1 MNTLAL
7 GPSWLDPDYL
17 LNTFGLP
24 GLLLIVFAESGL
36 LIGFFLPGDSLLF
49 TTGLLVTTGDLKYPL
64 WLVCVLVALAA
75 IIGDQVGYLF
85 GRKVGPALFKRP
97 DSRLFKQ
104 ENVEKAHEFFEKYG
118 PKSLVLARFVPIV
131 RTFTPI
137 IAGVSRMDYRSFIT
151 FNIIG
156 GILWGVGVTLLGA
169 ALGKID
175 FVHENIEM
183 ILILIV
189 LISVVPILIEFLRAR
204 GKSKKEAAAHQG
216 DDHGPSDGGPAEG
229 PRGGTGEDGQGP
241 AAHQH
246 TGDRTA
252 PYGGGA
258 YGSQYGPGQ
267 GAPYGGGQG
276 AQYGDGG
283 YGAAQAG
290 QYGAQADQYGQGQGG
305 RQQAA
310 GQYGGQ
316 DTPYG
321 GQYAGGQGAQ
331 YSGGQYGA
339 PDQGGQQGSQYG
351 APQGQY
357 GAGQYGGQDTPYGGQ
372 YAGGQGAQ
380 YSGGQYGAPDQ
391 GGQQGGQ
398 YGAPDQGGQYGAP
411 QGRYDAGQGGQYDPY
426 GSGRPAPYDPAGH
439 DGRYAGG
446 RPGQPAQPG
455 EYTGG
460 DPYGDRPAARPGDGQ
475 EDDPGQYGWENR
487 R

>member
-64 WLVCVLVALAA
+64 WLVCFLVALAA

-137 IAGVSRMDYRSFIT
+137 IAGVSRMNYRSFIT
-151 FNIIG
+151 YNIIG
-156 GILWGVGVTLLGA
+156 GILWGVGVTVLGA

-189 LISVVPILIEFLRAR
+189 LISVVPIVIEFLRAR
-204 GKSKKEAAAHQG
+204 SRSKKEGAAQQG
-216 DDHGPSDGGPAEG
+216 DDRGPSGDGPTAGHH
-229 PRGGTGEDGQGP
+229 GGAGDDGQGP
-241 AAHQH
+241 AAHQY
-246 TGDRTA
+246 TADRTGQYGGS
-252 PYGGGA
+252 PYGTDQAGP
-258 YGSQYGPGQ
+258 YGTGQ
-267 GAPYGGGQG
+267 DAQYGGGQYG
-276 AQYGDGG
+276 SGQASQYGG
-283 YGAAQAG
+283 G
-290 QYGAQADQYGQGQGG
+290 QYGNGQ
-305 RQQAA
+305 A

-316 DTPYG
+316 DARYGDGRSAQYGTHQGG
-321 GQYAGGQGAQ
+321 GQYGAADQGGQ
-331 YSGGQYGA
+331 YSGGQGQYS
-339 PDQGGQQGSQYG
+339 GGQQYGQYG
-351 APQGQY
+351 AAQGAQYNSAQGQQY
-357 GAGQYGGQDTPYGGQ
+357 GGEQGAQYGGGQYSAEQAGQYGGQGTPYGHGQ
-372 YAGGQGAQ
+372 PAQ
-380 YSGGQYGAPDQ
+380 YDAPGQAGQYGGAQ
-391 GGQQGGQ
+391 GGQQYGEGQ
-398 YGAPDQGGQYGAP
+398 AAPYA
-411 QGRYDAGQGGQYDPY
+411 
-426 GSGRPAPYDPAGH
+426 GSG
-439 DGRYAGG
+439 
-446 RPGQPAQPG
+446 
-455 EYTGG
+455 
-460 DPYGDRPAARPGDGQ
+460 PYGDRPPAGRGDGQ
-475 EDDPGQYGWENR
+475 DDDPDQYGWQNR